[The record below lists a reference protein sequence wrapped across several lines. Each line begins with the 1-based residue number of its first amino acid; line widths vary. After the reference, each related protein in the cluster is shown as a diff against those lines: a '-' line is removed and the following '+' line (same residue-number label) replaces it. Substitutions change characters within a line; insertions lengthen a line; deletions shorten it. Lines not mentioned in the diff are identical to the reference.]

1 VILIPRNSYPP
12 SLRTRAASESNNGR
26 PKMRKATTSSRKQSQ
41 QETFIIDSISNHC
54 SGFTLIELLVVISII
69 VVLVGLLLPAV
80 NH

>member
-1 VILIPRNSYPP
+1 
-12 SLRTRAASESNNGR
+12 
-26 PKMRKATTSSRKQSQ
+26 MRKATTSSRKQSQ